1 MPPTLLDRTRPH
13 AEVFGQ
19 ATGHRFEQ
27 DGLRFDVLG
36 RVIPDSPP
44 DGVIAALEVAE
55 ENLDDPQVEA
65 ALESA
70 EDAIEKVQNAVVG
83 KKRKR

>member
-44 DGVIAALEVAE
+44 DGVMAALEAAE

-65 ALESA
+65 ALEAA
-70 EDAIEKVQNAVVG
+70 EDAIENVQQVVA

>member
-19 ATGHRFEQ
+19 SDHRFEQ

-36 RVIPDSPP
+36 GVIPDSPP
-44 DGVIAALEVAE
+44 DGVIAALEAAE
-55 ENLDDPQVEA
+55 ANLDDPQVEA

-70 EDAIEKVQNAVVG
+70 EDAIEKVQQAVA